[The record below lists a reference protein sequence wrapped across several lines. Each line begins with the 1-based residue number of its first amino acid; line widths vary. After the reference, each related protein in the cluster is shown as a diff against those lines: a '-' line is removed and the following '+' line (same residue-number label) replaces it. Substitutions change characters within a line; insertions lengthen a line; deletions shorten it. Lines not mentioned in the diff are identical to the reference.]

1 MSIREQ
7 EVHYHSA
14 GLFLGC
20 KGIVESA
27 GVIIRETC
35 DSVQVHPFTSR
46 GKLGSCMIEVPTDP
60 EVLHQLAEVFS
71 RLAAE
76 HQLDFA

>member
-1 MSIREQ
+1 MTIREP

-27 GVIIRETC
+27 GVITRETC
-35 DSVQVHPFTSR
+35 DGVQVQPVT
-46 GKLGSCMIEVPTDP
+46 
-60 EVLHQLAEVFS
+60 
-71 RLAAE
+71 
-76 HQLDFA
+76 